1 MSGFDQTLALCRG
14 RLIEV
19 SDGNDPL
26 ERALKTRYGQSG
38 LLLFMFGGLLF
49 AGALGGL
56 IVAEWEGSLGYTI
69 GFVGM
74 CIGFVGGVIL
84 ALAGS
89 RIDKSSD

>member
-1 MSGFDQTLALCRG
+1 M
-14 RLIEV
+14 IEV

-26 ERALKTRYGQSG
+26 ERALKTRHGQRG

-49 AGALGGL
+49 AGSLGGL
-56 IVAEWEGSLGYTI
+56 IVVDWEGSLGYAV
-69 GFVGM
+69 GFIGM
-74 CIGFVGGVIL
+74 CIGFVGAVIL